1 MTFTKDPAANNA
13 FNEMFDAQGTI
24 RTHYKT
30 LYSRLEKLGLDEL
43 LNRSRAI
50 KQQMVLQGITF
61 QIASAEGLERTIP
74 FDVIPRIIPAADWQ
88 TISSGLNQR
97 VNALNR
103 FIYDMYHDQHFIK
116 DGLISRRLIVNNPY
130 FLPQM
135 MHVDVPENIY
145 TVISGID
152 LIRDEQGH
160 YFVLEDNLRTPS
172 GLSYIFKNRMLMMHY
187 FPDLYFSYHVRGLEK
202 GTQEL
207 LTTLQDLAPDGKRD
221 PTVVLLTPGRYN
233 SAYFEHAFLAQQM
246 GIDLV
251 EGSDLRVINQK
262 VYLNTIGGEMKPVD
276 VIYRRLDDSFLDP
289 LAFNPNSLVGVPG
302 LMNAYRAGNVAIANA
317 PGTGVADD
325 KFIYTKVPDM
335 IRYYLNEKPVLDNV
349 PTYSLRLPDERCYVL
364 DNLEK
369 MVVKQTS
376 LSGGYG
382 MLIGPQADQAA
393 IEAFRAQIMAH
404 PENYIAQRAISLS
417 QSPTLSGSM
426 IESRTIDLRPFI
438 FKGKKQTV
446 LPGGLTRV
454 AMKKGSLVVN
464 SSQGGGSK
472 DTWIV

>member
-1 MTFTKDPAANNA
+1 
-13 FNEMFDAQGTI
+13 MFDARGTI
-24 RTHYKT
+24 RTHYQK
-30 LYSRLEKLGLDEL
+30 LYDQLQQLGTSELISRSEK
-43 LNRSRAI
+43 I
-50 KQQMVLQGITF
+50 KQQMILQGITF
-61 QIASAEGLERTIP
+61 QIASATQGAERTIP
-74 FDVIPRIIPAADWQ
+74 FDVLPRIIPANDWSM
-88 TISSGLNQR
+88 IERGLNQR
-97 VNALNR
+97 VRALNH
-103 FIYDMYHDQHFIK
+103 FLGDMYHEQRFIK
-116 DGLISRRLIVNNPY
+116 DGLISRRMIVNNPY
-130 FLPQM
+130 FLPEM
-135 MHVDVPENIY
+135 MHLDVPENIY
-145 TVISGID
+145 TAISGID
-152 LIRDEQGH
+152 LIRDEQGN

-172 GLSYIFKNRMLMMHY
+172 GLSYIFKNRILMMHY

-207 LTTLQDLAPDGKRD
+207 LTTLQDLAPNNKKD
-221 PTVVLLTPGRYN
+221 PVVVLLTPGRYN
-233 SAYFEHAFLAQQM
+233 SAYFEHVFLAQQM

-262 VYLNTIGGEMKPVD
+262 VYLQTISGRMKPVD

-317 PGTGVADD
+317 PGTGIADD
-325 KFIYTKVPDM
+325 KLIYTRVPDM
-335 IRYYLNEKPVLDNV
+335 IRYYLSEEPVLKNV
-349 PTYSLRLPDERCYVL
+349 PTYSLRNPEERSFVL

-382 MLIGPQADQAA
+382 MLMGPQADKET
-393 IEAFRAQIMAH
+393 IEAFRAQILGH
-404 PENYIAQRAISLS
+404 PESYIAQRAIRLS

-438 FKGKKQTV
+438 FKGKQQVV

-454 AMKKGSLVVN
+454 AMEKGSLVVN

>member
-1 MTFTKDPAANNA
+1 
-13 FNEMFDAQGTI
+13 MFDARGTI
-24 RTHYKT
+24 RTHYQK
-30 LYSRLEKLGLDEL
+30 LYDQLQQLGTSELISRSEK
-43 LNRSRAI
+43 I
-50 KQQMVLQGITF
+50 KQQMILQGITF
-61 QIASAEGLERTIP
+61 QIASATQGAERTIP
-74 FDVIPRIIPAADWQ
+74 FDVLPRIIPANDWSM
-88 TISSGLNQR
+88 IERGLNQR
-97 VNALNR
+97 VRALNH
-103 FIYDMYHDQHFIK
+103 FLGDMYHEQRFIK
-116 DGLISRRLIVNNPY
+116 DGLISRRMIVNNPY
-130 FLPQM
+130 FLPEM
-135 MHVDVPENIY
+135 MHLDVPENIY
-145 TVISGID
+145 TAISGID
-152 LIRDEQGH
+152 LIRDEQGN

-172 GLSYIFKNRMLMMHY
+172 GLSYIFKNRILMMHY

-207 LTTLQDLAPDGKRD
+207 LTTLQDLAPNNKKD
-221 PTVVLLTPGRYN
+221 PVVVLLTPGRYN

-262 VYLNTIGGEMKPVD
+262 VYLQTISGRMKPVD

-317 PGTGVADD
+317 PGTGIADD
-325 KFIYTKVPDM
+325 KLIYTRVPDM
-335 IRYYLNEKPVLDNV
+335 IRYYLSEEPVLKNV
-349 PTYSLRLPDERCYVL
+349 PTYSLRNPEERSFVL

-382 MLIGPQADQAA
+382 MLMGPQADKET
-393 IEAFRAQIMAH
+393 IKAFRAQILGH
-404 PENYIAQRAISLS
+404 PESYIAQRAIRLS

-438 FKGKKQTV
+438 FKGKQQVV

-454 AMKKGSLVVN
+454 AMEKGSLVVN